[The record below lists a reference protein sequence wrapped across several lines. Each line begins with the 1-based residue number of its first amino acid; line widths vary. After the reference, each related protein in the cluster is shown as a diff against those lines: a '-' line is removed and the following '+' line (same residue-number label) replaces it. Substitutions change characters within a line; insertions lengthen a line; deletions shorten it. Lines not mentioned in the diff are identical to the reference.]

1 MTREFMRLKG
11 QYNALKQKNEQ
22 LERII
27 EGKDAIIDGL
37 REELSEQLFHLWRR
51 EQGLPDTPKIREQW
65 ESSRVWLAA
74 GPPHAAPTPRTAA

>member
-37 REELSEQLFHLWRR
+37 REELSEHLFHLWRR
-51 EQGLPDTPKIREQW
+51 KEGLPDTPEVQRTVGVKPC
-65 ESSRVWLAA
+65 LAC
-74 GPPHAAPTPRTAA
+74 RINKR